1 MRATIVEPL
10 SFDHVPE
17 FMVQTSKMLFKRQV
31 DGHASDHD
39 RRYEIL
45 EAALRLIG
53 EGGPDAVTF
62 RRVAAGAKAPLS
74 SLTYYFA
81 SRQELI
87 REAFRL
93 YLSEASAFVLG
104 VEHEKRP
111 RTPSGVVDL
120 LLEIVRKEFS
130 HDPAMVRVEYE
141 LILYAARDSSL
152 AREFNDYERKLE
164 AGLARSLEILGA
176 RRPIDAA
183 RTLIDLIRGFE
194 IERLTYEEA
203 EIGQLERRLKLV
215 VEALINERQAYPSQI
230 RHQRRVRRANRKRR
244 SMR

>member
-1 MRATIVEPL
+1 MRSIIVE
-10 SFDHVPE
+10 SFAFDHVPE
-17 FMVQTSKMLFKRQV
+17 FMVRTSKMLFKRQV
-31 DGHASDHD
+31 DGHASD
-39 RRYEIL
+39 RRYQIL

-53 EGGPDAVTF
+53 QGGPDAVTF

-81 SRQELI
+81 SRQGLI

-164 AGLARSLEILGA
+164 AGLARLGNFHLHGA
-176 RRPIDAA
+176 DAKYIA
-183 RTLIDLIRGFE
+183 
-194 IERLTYEEA
+194 
-203 EIGQLERRLKLV
+203 
-215 VEALINERQAYPSQI
+215 
-230 RHQRRVRRANRKRR
+230 
-244 SMR
+244 